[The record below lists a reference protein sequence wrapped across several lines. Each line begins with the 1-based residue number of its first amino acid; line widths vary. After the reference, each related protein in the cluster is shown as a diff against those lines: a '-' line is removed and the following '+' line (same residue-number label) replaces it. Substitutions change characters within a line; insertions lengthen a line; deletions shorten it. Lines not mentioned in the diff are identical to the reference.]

1 MTWGYNLAHFDE
13 NLSNFHYI
21 EGREFKIKLLLKER
35 IFIDFEFLALIE
47 EIWVEENL
55 LIWETSWSY
64 SLLLSSI
71 LV

>member
-55 LIWETSWSY
+55 LI
-64 SLLLSSI
+64 
-71 LV
+71 